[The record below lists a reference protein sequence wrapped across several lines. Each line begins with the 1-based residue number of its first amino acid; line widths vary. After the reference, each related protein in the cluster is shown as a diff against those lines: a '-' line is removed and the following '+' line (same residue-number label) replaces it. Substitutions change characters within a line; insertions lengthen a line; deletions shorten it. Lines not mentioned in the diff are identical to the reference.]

1 MRGRQLA
8 WLLYDHYRIR
18 QEEGAMLEF
27 GDLIHLTL
35 KGDNLLA
42 FQNGWEITLSSIHHA
57 HYSLVQSPF
66 PTRGSTVQHRP
77 RPRPTS
83 RLLGVEY
90 IPPCLRPLAEVAV
103 EAAGERR
110 AVPAPARRSCA
121 ARSPKGSP
129 LSN

>member
-1 MRGRQLA
+1 MKSQNNVKCA
-8 WLLYDHYRIR
+8 AMKY
-18 QEEGAMLEF
+18 EEAKIFKNSKNIFL
-27 GDLIHLTL
+27 
-35 KGDNLLA
+35 
-42 FQNGWEITLSSIHHA
+42 EITVSSIHHA
-57 HYSLVQSPF
+57 HYSVVQSPF
-66 PTRGSTVQHRP
+66 PTRGSTAQHRP

-90 IPPCLRPLAEVAV
+90 IPPCRRSLAEAAV